1 MQYIH
6 RFEDGAAFQWPL
18 GKVVCVGRNYAEHAR
33 ELNNPVPS
41 EPILFIKPATAVQSF
56 AEPVRWPAQKGE
68 CHHEVEIAVLI
79 GRDLKNVDEQQAI
92 AGIAGFGVALDL
104 TLRDLQSKLK
114 DKGHPW
120 EIAKAFDGA
129 CPLSGFIRPERVS
142 DLADIPVRLT
152 VNGQVR
158 QDGNSNQMLTPI
170 PKLISYISQYFTLQ
184 AGAVV
189 LTGTPAGVGP
199 LPAGDRLLAELPR
212 LLSAEAHV
220 SGARYKRP

>member
-158 QDGNSNQMLTPI
+158 QNGNSNQMLTPI

-184 AGAVV
+184 AGDVV

-199 LPAGDRLLAELPR
+199 LHAGDRLLAELPG
-212 LLSAEAHV
+212 LLSAEAQV
-220 SGARYKRP
+220 SGAG